1 MHYSSA
7 RLGMHMAMAAAALAQ
22 AGGGLVREIKPL
34 LPAEPK
40 PKPKEPPSPEVLARV
55 RANQERIE
63 ADRVARE
70 GHAKVMEERRRLT
83 PRFQAAEA
91 KRARKAARRLEL
103 NNV

>member
-1 MHYSSA
+1 M
-7 RLGMHMAMAAAALAQ
+7 GMATGTKILLASISPVALAVGWAVLDPGPGHQ
-22 AGGGLVREIKPL
+22 PTPE
-34 LPAEPK
+34 PA

-55 RANQERIE
+55 QANQERIE

-103 NNV
+103 NNA